1 MSTYKC
7 IREVYES
14 AADAADTIKREIKHY
29 DADEERQQE
38 LVYQEA
44 DRLCIYTQ
52 DNWDVCNI
60 MRCSDEMYEAE
71 VLSPMG
77 EHPELDAYMT
87 VLAFHI
93 WEQLINEA
101 LQEDK

>member
-14 AADAADTIKREIKHY
+14 AADAADTIRNEMKHY
-29 DADEERQQE
+29 PDNDIQE
-38 LVYQEA
+38 LIDQEA

-60 MRCSDEMYEAE
+60 MRCSDEMETAESMAVDFTPNNIDEYMGVLAYYIWHELITE
-71 VLSPMG
+71 VL
-77 EHPELDAYMT
+77 
-87 VLAFHI
+87 
-93 WEQLINEA
+93 
-101 LQEDK
+101 

>member
-38 LVYQEA
+38 LAHQEA

-52 DNWDVCNI
+52 DNWDVVNI
-60 MRCSDEMYEAE
+60 MRCSDEMEVAE
-71 VLSPMG
+71 SMIEDFSPSG
-77 EHPELDAYMT
+77 INGYMA
-87 VLAFHI
+87 VLAFYI
-93 WEQLINEA
+93 WEQLITEA
-101 LQEDK
+101 LQEDE

>member
-60 MRCSDEMYEAE
+60 MRCSDEMETAE
-71 VLSPMG
+71 SMIDMS
-77 EHPELDAYMT
+77 ECTIDQYMSTAAAIIWHELIT
-87 VLAFHI
+87 
-93 WEQLINEA
+93 EA
-101 LQEDK
+101 LQEDSE

>member
-38 LVYQEA
+38 LAHQEA
-44 DRLCIYTQ
+44 ERLCTYTQ
-52 DNWDVCNI
+52 DNWDVVNI
-60 MRCSDEMYEAE
+60 MRCSFEMIEAQE
-71 VLSPMG
+71 YASMG
-77 EHPELDAYMT
+77 EFDGIDSHMT
-87 VLAFHI
+87 VLAFYI
-93 WEQLINEA
+93 WEQLITEA
-101 LQEDK
+101 LQEDE

>member
-14 AADAADTIKREIKHY
+14 AADAADTIRNEMKHY
-29 DADEERQQE
+29 PDNDIQE
-38 LVYQEA
+38 LAHQEA

-52 DNWDVCNI
+52 DNWDVVNI

-71 VLSPMG
+71 VLSPIG
-77 EHPELDAYMT
+77 EYTEANDYMT
-87 VLAFHI
+87 ALAFHL
-93 WEQLINEA
+93 WEQLIAEA

>member
-38 LVYQEA
+38 LVSQEA
-44 DRLCIYTQ
+44 DRLCTYTQ

-71 VLSPMG
+71 VLSPIG
-77 EHPELDAYMT
+77 EYTEANDYMT
-87 VLAFHI
+87 ALAFYV
-93 WEQLINEA
+93 WEQLIAEA

>member
-14 AADAADTIKREIKHY
+14 AADAADTIRNEMKYPDNDI
-29 DADEERQQE
+29 QE
-38 LVYQEA
+38 LVSQEA

-52 DNWDVCNI
+52 DNWDVVNI
-60 MRCSDEMYEAE
+60 MRCSDEMIEAQE
-71 VLSPMG
+71 YASMG
-77 EHPELDAYMT
+77 EFDGIDSHMT
-87 VLAFHI
+87 VLAFYI
-93 WEQLINEA
+93 WGQLIAEA